1 VQNCLICDDHAMLRE
16 ALAGAVAVS
25 WPDAAIVQ
33 CADFPSAWAAA
44 EAQPDLILSDLIMP
58 GAMPLEGV
66 GRLRTIAPA
75 SPILVVTGNQDD
87 STLLALF
94 NLGVSGFAPKTSNS
108 GVIEAAIRL
117 ILAGGRYLPPS
128 LLDIASQRGGESSG
142 MPNRLTPRQID
153 VLKLISTGHSNK
165 EIARD
170 LDLSPATIKAHTSAA
185 IAVLG
190 AVNRA
195 EAVFKARE
203 LGLI

>member
-1 VQNCLICDDHAMLRE
+1 MPGESISAVARCHGVAPNLLYRWRRLMTE
-16 ALAGAVAVS
+16 GGAVA
-25 WPDAAIVQ
+25 IE
-33 CADFPSAWAAA
+33 AD
-44 EAQPDLILSDLIMP
+44 D
-58 GAMPLEGV
+58 
-66 GRLRTIAPA
+66 R
-75 SPILVVTGNQDD
+75 VTGNQDD